1 MKRILV
7 VLTLVL
13 MLAGCAGTK
22 TESAKVLTN
31 DEWNTVAEGIFNE
44 MELPAMMPLSDVEL
58 TDYLG
63 INAENLESF
72 LVMLPM
78 MNVHATE
85 IMVYQAKEGMLE
97 TVTEEVNAYL
107 ENYEQMWSTYLPDQ
121 YELVQNRVQKT
132 VGNTLIVIIAEDTA
146 AIEAKIDAALAE

>member
-7 VLTLVL
+7 VLALVL

-132 VGNTLIVIIAEDTA
+132 VGNTLVVIIAEDTA

>member
-7 VLTLVL
+7 VLALVL

>member
-97 TVTEEVNAYL
+97 TVTEEVNVYL

>member
-1 MKRILV
+1 
-7 VLTLVL
+7 
-13 MLAGCAGTK
+13 
-22 TESAKVLTN
+22 
-31 DEWNTVAEGIFNE
+31 
-44 MELPAMMPLSDVEL
+44 
-58 TDYLG
+58 
-63 INAENLESF
+63 
-72 LVMLPM
+72 M

-132 VGNTLIVIIAEDTA
+132 VGNTLVVIIAEDTA